1 MSNTRDCCGDHWNPS
16 ESASQSYNP
25 LEYPPQYCR
34 ENSCAYKAILQKI
47 SADILSLSDKLGGG
61 VAFYK
66 QMRKY
71 AEDLAEKS
79 NVVSMAIYDCFEGEV
94 KILEETEEKVY
105 IEVIDVLPCYSCQK
119 TPECGERFWIEKSLI
134 YHPVYNT
141 SPSSGDDVPY

>member
-1 MSNTRDCCGDHWNPS
+1 MIAVATTGTLR
-16 ESASQSYNP
+16 NP
-25 LEYPPQYCR
+25 LLR
-34 ENSCAYKAILQKI
+34 ATILSNILLNIAEKTLAHTERSFKKI